1 MSVSHRGLIGL
12 LGTVRDGPAMG
23 GAAVEFADFAAA
35 ELPGLVRFAGVLT
48 GDRHL
53 AHDVLTD
60 ALINASGRWSQIEG
74 TDQPLAYVRQIVI
87 TTFLANRRRTA
98 RRRTDPTASDQ
109 LLDRAEPAGTERV
122 DDRAELAALLHGL
135 PGQQHTAL
143 VLRFYLDY
151 PDPLIA
157 HVLGCSTATVRS
169 HISHAL
175 AALRAAGTTSNA
187 PSDKGP
193 S

>member
-1 MSVSHRGLIGL
+1 M
-12 LGTVRDGPAMG
+12 
-23 GAAVEFADFAAA
+23 EFGDFAAA

-48 GDRHL
+48 GDRQL

-60 ALINASGRWSQIEG
+60 ALINASGRWSRIG
-74 TDQPLAYVRQIVI
+74 GMDQPLAYVRKIVI
-87 TTFLANRRRTA
+87 TTFLADRRRTA

-109 LLDRAEPAGTERV
+109 LLDRAEPAGTESV
-122 DDRAELAALLHGL
+122 DDRAELAALLRGL
-135 PGQQHTAL
+135 PGQQHAAL

-151 PDPLIA
+151 PDPRIA
-157 HVLGCSTATVRS
+157 QVLGCSTATVRS

-193 S
+193 F